1 METIT
6 QQNTAF
12 SAAPQTFFMLNA
24 EELKQV
30 IQGFISDYLARE
42 KEKEQSE
49 TLYTAEEVTKL
60 LHVSRTTLCKWAN
73 KGYLVPIKIGKFT
86 HYKKSE
92 ITALMNEQ

>member
-1 METIT
+1 MNTIT
-6 QQNTAF
+6 QQNTTF
-12 SAAPQTFFMLNA
+12 AATPQTFFLLNA
-24 EELKQV
+24 DELKQV
-30 IQGFISDYLARE
+30 IQGFISDYLTRE

-60 LHVSRTTLCKWAN
+60 LHVSRATLCKWAN

-92 ITALMNEQ
+92 ITALMNDR